1 MTLPT
6 LTIGKARALQQ
17 CATANGIFTILAA
30 DHRDG
35 MRTMI
40 DAAHPQDVSSQ
51 TLTDIKLDI
60 LRLLSDLPSA
70 VLLDPL
76 YSAAQ
81 AIADGALPGHAGLL
95 VALEE
100 QGYLGDPYNRETALL
115 SEWGVEKARRLGAT
129 GVKVLLFYHPD
140 AGATAEKQESFT
152 QAIIADCQRYELPL
166 FLEPIS
172 YPFNPGVNKDSRE
185 FAEERRRVVIES
197 ARRLGA
203 LGADILKLEF
213 PVAANHQADPAL
225 WADACAELNDASS
238 APWVLLSAGEPFE
251 TFCQQL
257 TVACQAGCA
266 GFAVGRS
273 VWKEAVTLPAEARRQ
288 FLLSTARERFKRL
301 ADIAQSSAHSW
312 QNRYGLPRPDENW
325 YRTY

>member
-1 MTLPT
+1 MISLTLS
-6 LTIGKARALQQ
+6 IGKARALQQ
-17 CATANGIFTILAA
+17 CSTANGAFTILAA
-30 DHRDG
+30 DHRDA

-40 DAAHPQDVSSQ
+40 DSTRPQEVSSQ

-60 LRLLSDLPSA
+60 VRSLSDMSSA

-76 YSAAQ
+76 YSAGQ
-81 AIADGALPGHAGLL
+81 AIADGALLGHAGLL
-95 VALEE
+95 VALED
-100 QGYLGDPYNRETALL
+100 QGYLGDPYNRETTSL
-115 SEWGVEKARRLGAT
+115 SGWSVEKARRLGAT

-140 AGATAEKQESFT
+140 AGAAAQKQEMYT
-152 QAIIADCQRYELPL
+152 QAIIADCQHQDLPL

-172 YPFNPGVNKDSRE
+172 YPLSPEIKKSSSE
-185 FAEERRRVVIES
+185 FASGRRRVVIES

-203 LGADILKLEF
+203 LGPNVLKLEF
-213 PVAANHQADPAL
+213 PVDAVHHSDPAL

-238 APWVLLSAGEPFE
+238 VPWILLSAGEPCE

-257 TVACQAGCA
+257 TIACEAGCA

-273 VWKEAVTLPAEARRQ
+273 VWNEAVTLPSEERLH
-288 FLLSTARERFKRL
+288 FLATTARERFKRL
-301 ADIAQSSAHSW
+301 VDIAESSAHSW
-312 QNRYGLPRPDENW
+312 RERYTLLMPDENW

>member
-1 MTLPT
+1 MISLTLS
-6 LTIGKARALQQ
+6 IGKARALQQ
-17 CATANGIFTILAA
+17 CSTANGVFTILAA
-30 DHRDG
+30 DHRDA

-40 DAAHPQDVSSQ
+40 DSARPEEVSSQ

-60 LRLLSDLPSA
+60 VRSLSDLPSA

-81 AIADGALPGHAGLL
+81 SIACGALAGHAGLL
-95 VALEE
+95 VALED
-100 QGYLGDPYNRETALL
+100 QGYLGDPYNRETTSL
-115 SEWGVEKARRLGAT
+115 SGWNVEKARRLGAT

-140 AGATAEKQESFT
+140 AGAAAQRQEVYI
-152 QAIIADCQRYELPL
+152 QGIIADGGHHDLPL

-172 YPFNPGVNKDSRE
+172 YPLSQEVKKNSLE
-185 FAEERRRVVIES
+185 FANERRRVVVES

-203 LGADILKLEF
+203 LGADVLKLEF
-213 PVAANHQADPAL
+213 PVDAAYYPDPAL
-225 WADACAELNDASS
+225 WEDACAELNDASPV
-238 APWVLLSAGEPFE
+238 PWVLLSAGEPLE

-257 TVACQAGCA
+257 AIACRAGCS

-273 VWKEAVTLPAEARRQ
+273 VWDDATKLPPDDRLQ
-288 FLLSTARERFKRL
+288 FLSTTARERFSRL
-301 ADIAQSSAHSW
+301 VEIAESAAHAW
-312 QNRYGLPRPDENW
+312 QERYTLLMPDENW

>member
-1 MTLPT
+1 M
-6 LTIGKARALQQ
+6 RALQQ
-17 CATANGIFTILAA
+17 GATANGVFTILAV
-30 DHRDG
+30 DHRDA

-40 DAAHPQDVSSQ
+40 DAADPQGVSSQ
-51 TLTDIKLDI
+51 TLTGIKLDI
-60 LRLLSDLPSA
+60 VRSLSGLPSA

-81 AIADGALPGHAGLL
+81 AIAAGVLSGCAGLL

-100 QGYLGDPYNRETALL
+100 QGYLGDPYHRETTSL
-115 SEWGVEKARRLGAT
+115 SDWSVEKARRLGAT

-140 AGATAEKQESFT
+140 GGATAENQEHYIQEIS
-152 QAIIADCQRYELPL
+152 IDCQHYELPL

-172 YPFNPGVNKDSRE
+172 YPLSPQAKKTSAE
-185 FAEERRRVVIES
+185 FAQERRRIVIES

-203 LGADILKLEF
+203 LGADILKVEF
-213 PVAANHQADPAL
+213 PLDVAHHPDPEL
-225 WADACAELNDASS
+225 WADACAELNDA
-238 APWVLLSAGEPFE
+238 APVPWVLLSAGEPFE

-257 TVACQAGCA
+257 TVACQAGCS

-273 VWKEAVTLPAEARRQ
+273 VWNEAVTLPSKEREG
-288 FLLSTARERFKRL
+288 FLATTARERFKRL
-301 ADIAQSSAHSW
+301 ADIAQSFAHPW
-312 QNRYGLPRPDENW
+312 QDRYTMPVPDESW

>member
-1 MTLPT
+1 MTHPT
-6 LTIGKARALQQ
+6 LSLGKARALQQ
-17 CATANGIFTILAA
+17 CATPSGLFTILAA
-30 DHRDG
+30 DHRDA

-40 DAAHPQDVSSQ
+40 DEVQPQAVFSQ

-60 LRLLSDLPSA
+60 VRLLSDLSSA

-81 AIADGALPGHAGLL
+81 AIADGALSGHTGLL
-95 VALEE
+95 VALEQ
-100 QGYLGDPYNRETALL
+100 QGYLGNPYNRETASL
-115 SEWGVEKARRLGAT
+115 SDWGVEKARRLGAT

-140 AGATAEKQESFT
+140 AGATAEKQERFT
-152 QAIIADCQRYELPL
+152 QTIIADCQRYELPL

-172 YPFNPGVNKDSRE
+172 YPLDPGVNKNSLE

-197 ARRLGA
+197 ARRLGG

-213 PVAANHQADPAL
+213 PADATYQADPAL
-225 WADACAELNDASS
+225 WADACAELNDASPV
-238 APWVLLSAGEPFE
+238 PWVLLSAGESFE

-257 TVACQAGCA
+257 RVACQAGCA

-273 VWKEAVTLPAEARRQ
+273 VWNGAVTLPSDERAR
-288 FLLSTARERFKRL
+288 FLSTTARARFKRL
-301 ADIAQSSAHSW
+301 ADITQSIAHPW
-312 QNRYGLPRPDENW
+312 QNRYRLPMPDENW

>member
-1 MTLPT
+1 MTQPPLS
-6 LTIGKARALQQ
+6 IGKARALQQ
-17 CATANGIFTILAA
+17 CATASGVFTILAV
-30 DHRDG
+30 DHRDA

-40 DAAHPQDVSSQ
+40 DAVSPETVSSQ

-60 LRLLSDLPSA
+60 VRSLSDLPSA

-81 AIADGALPGHAGLL
+81 AIAGGALAERAGLL
-95 VALEE
+95 VALED
-100 QGYLGDPYNRETALL
+100 QGYLGDPYNRETTSLRD
-115 SEWGVEKARRLGAT
+115 WGVEKARRLGAT

-140 AGATAEKQESFT
+140 SEAAEKQD
-152 QAIIADCQRYELPL
+152 QYVKAIIADCQRFELPL

-172 YPFNPGVNKDSRE
+172 YPLRPEVKKTSAE
-185 FAEERRRVVIES
+185 FAHERRRVVIES

-203 LGADILKLEF
+203 FGAEVLKLEF
-213 PVAANHQADPAL
+213 PLDAAHHPNPDS
-225 WADACAELNDASS
+225 WADACAELNDASPV
-238 APWVLLSAGEPFE
+238 PWVLLSAGESFE

-257 TVACQAGCA
+257 NIACQAGCA

-273 VWKEAVTLPAEARRQ
+273 VWNEAATLPADDRLR
-288 FLLSTARERFKRL
+288 FLSTTAHQRFKRL
-301 ADIAQSSAHSW
+301 ADIVQTHAHPW
-312 QNRYGLPRPDENW
+312 QARYTLPLPDENW

>member
-1 MTLPT
+1 MTRLT
-6 LTIGKARALQQ
+6 LSLGKMRALQQ
-17 CATANGIFTILAA
+17 GATADGVFTILAA
-30 DHRDG
+30 DHRDA

-40 DAAHPQDVSSQ
+40 DAADPQGVSSQ
-51 TLTDIKLDI
+51 TLTGIKLDI
-60 LRLLSDLPSA
+60 VRSLSGLPSA

-81 AIADGALPGHAGLL
+81 AIAAGVLSGCAGLL

-100 QGYLGDPYNRETALL
+100 QGYLGDPYNRETTSL
-115 SEWGVEKARRLGAT
+115 SDWSVEKARRLGAT

-152 QAIIADCQRYELPL
+152 QAIIADCQCYELPL

-172 YPFNPGVNKDSRE
+172 YPLNRGVNKNSAE
-185 FAEERRRVVIES
+185 FAKERRRVVIES

-203 LGADILKLEF
+203 LGVDVLKLEF
-213 PVAANHQADPAL
+213 PVDATHQADPAL
-225 WADACAELNDASS
+225 WADACAELDDASPV
-238 APWVLLSAGEPFE
+238 PWVLLSAGEPFE
-251 TFCQQL
+251 MFCQQL
-257 TVACQAGCA
+257 TIACQAGCA

-273 VWKEAVTLPAEARRQ
+273 VWNEAVTLPAEERAR
-288 FLLSTARERFKRL
+288 FLSTIARERFKRL
-301 ADIAQSSAHSW
+301 ADIAQSFAHPW
-312 QNRYGLPRPDENW
+312 QDRYVLPIPDENW

>member
-6 LTIGKARALQQ
+6 LSLGKARALQQ
-17 CATANGIFTILAA
+17 CATASGVFTILAA
-30 DHRDG
+30 DHRDA

-40 DAAHPQDVSSQ
+40 DAARPQEISSQ

-60 LRLLSDLPSA
+60 VRSLRDLSSA

-81 AIADGALPGHAGLL
+81 AIAHGALAGDTGLL
-95 VALEE
+95 VALED
-100 QGYLGDPYNRETALL
+100 QGYLGDPYNRETTSL
-115 SEWGVEKARRLGAT
+115 SGWGVEKARRLGAT

-140 AGATAEKQESFT
+140 AGEAAEKQENYT
-152 QAIIADCQRYELPL
+152 QAIIANCQHYELPL

-172 YPFNPGVNKDSRE
+172 YPLSPAVKKNSAK
-185 FAEERRRVVIES
+185 FAAERRRVVIES

-203 LGADILKLEF
+203 LDADILKVEF
-213 PVAANHQADPAL
+213 PVDATHHPDPIL
-225 WADACAELNDASS
+225 WADACAELNEASPV
-238 APWVLLSAGEPFE
+238 PWVLLSAGEPFE

-257 TVACQAGCA
+257 TIACQAGCA

-273 VWKEAVTLPAEARRQ
+273 VWNEAVTLPSEERAR
-288 FLLSTARERFKRL
+288 FLSTTACKRFKRL

-312 QNRYGLPRPDENW
+312 QDRYTLPIPDENW

>member
-1 MTLPT
+1 MTRPT
-6 LTIGKARALQQ
+6 LSLGKARALQQ
-17 CATANGIFTILAA
+17 CATASGVFTILAA
-30 DHRDG
+30 DHRDA

-51 TLTDIKLDI
+51 TLTDIKLDVV
-60 LRLLSDLPSA
+60 RLLSDLPSA

-81 AIADGALPGHAGLL
+81 AIADGALSGHTGLL

-100 QGYLGDPYNRETALL
+100 QGYLGNPYNRETASL
-115 SEWGVEKARRLGAT
+115 SDWGVEKARRLGAT

-140 AGATAEKQESFT
+140 AGATREKQESFT

-172 YPFNPGVNKDSRE
+172 YPLNPRVNKNSVE

-213 PVAANHQADPAL
+213 PADASHQADPAL
-225 WADACAELNDASS
+225 WADACAELNDASPGS
-238 APWVLLSAGEPFE
+238 WVLLSAGEPFE

-273 VWKEAVTLPAEARRQ
+273 VWKEAVTLPSGARKQ
-288 FLLSTARERFKRL
+288 FLFTTARERFKRL
-301 ADIAQSSAHSW
+301 ADIAQSSAHPW
-312 QNRYGLPRPDENW
+312 PNRYELPMPDENW

>member
-1 MTLPT
+1 MTRPT
-6 LTIGKARALQQ
+6 LSLGKVRALQQ
-17 CATANGIFTILAA
+17 CATASGVFTILAA
-30 DHRDG
+30 DHRDA

-40 DAAHPQDVSSQ
+40 DAEHPQDVSSQ
-51 TLTDIKLDI
+51 TLTNTKLDI
-60 LRLLSDLPSA
+60 VRLLSNLPSA

-76 YSAAQ
+76 FSAAQ
-81 AIADGALPGHAGLL
+81 AIADGALPGNTGLL
-95 VALEE
+95 VALED
-100 QGYLGDPYNRETALL
+100 QGYLGDPYNRETASL
-115 SEWGVEKARRLGAT
+115 SDWGVEKARRLGAT

-172 YPFNPGVNKDSRE
+172 YPLNPGVNKNSVE

-203 LGADILKLEF
+203 LGADILKVEF
-213 PVAANHQADPAL
+213 PVDATHQPDPVL
-225 WADACAELNDASS
+225 WADACAELNDASP

-257 TVACQAGCA
+257 MIACQAGCA
-266 GFAVGRS
+266 GFVVGRS
-273 VWKEAVTLPAEARRQ
+273 VWKEAVTLPSEVRRR
-288 FLLSTARERFKRL
+288 FLFTVARERFKRL
-301 ADIAQSSAHSW
+301 VDIAQSSAHSW
-312 QNRYGLPRPDENW
+312 QNRYGLPMPDENW

>member
-1 MTLPT
+1 MTHPALS
-6 LTIGKARALQQ
+6 IGKIRALQR
-17 CATANGIFTILAA
+17 CATPGGVFTILAA
-30 DHRDG
+30 DHRDA

-40 DAAHPQDVSSQ
+40 DPARPQAVSSQ

-60 LRLLSDLPSA
+60 VRSLRDLPSA

-81 AIADGALPGHAGLL
+81 AIADGALTGQAGLL

-100 QGYLGDPYNRETALL
+100 QGYLGDPYNRETTSL
-115 SEWGVEKARRLGAT
+115 SDWGVEQARRMGAS

-140 AGATAEKQESFT
+140 AGATAEKQENFA
-152 QAIIADCQRYELPL
+152 QEIIVDCERYELPL

-172 YPFNPGVNKDSRE
+172 YPLQPGVQKNSAE
-185 FAEERRRVVIES
+185 FADQRRRVVVES

-203 LGADILKLEF
+203 LGVDILKVEF
-213 PVAANHQADPAL
+213 PVDATHHPDRAR
-225 WADACAELNDASS
+225 WADACAELNDA
-238 APWVLLSAGEPFE
+238 APVPWVLLSAGEPFE
-251 TFCQQL
+251 TYCDQL
-257 TVACQAGCA
+257 TIACQAGCA

-273 VWKEAVTLPAEARRQ
+273 IWNEAATLSPEERAR
-288 FLLSTARERFKRL
+288 FLSTTARERFKRL
-301 ADIAQSSAHSW
+301 AEIAQTSAHSW
-312 QNRYGLPRPDENW
+312 QNRYTFPILNENW

>member
-1 MTLPT
+1 MQHVL
-6 LTIGKARALQQ
+6 KS
-17 CATANGIFTILAA
+17 
-30 DHRDG
+30 
-35 MRTMI
+35 
-40 DAAHPQDVSSQ
+40 VSSQ

-60 LRLLSDLPSA
+60 VRSLSDLPSA

-76 YSAAQ
+76 YSVAQ
-81 AIADGALPGHAGLL
+81 AIADGALAGDTGLL
-95 VALEE
+95 VALED
-100 QGYLGDPYNRETALL
+100 QGYLGDPYNRETASL
-115 SEWGVEKARRLGAT
+115 SGWGVEKARRLGAT

-140 AGATAEKQESFT
+140 AGEAAEKQENYT

-172 YPFNPGVNKDSRE
+172 YPLSPAVKKNSAK
-185 FAEERRRVVIES
+185 FAAERRRVVIES

-203 LGADILKLEF
+203 LGADVLKVEF
-213 PVAANHQADPAL
+213 PVDATLQPDPVL
-225 WADACAELNDASS
+225 WADACTELNDASPV
-238 APWVLLSAGEPFE
+238 PWVLLSAGEPFE

-257 TVACQAGCA
+257 IIACQAGCA

-273 VWKEAVTLPAEARRQ
+273 VWNEAVTLPSDERAR
-288 FLLSTARERFKRL
+288 FLSTTARERFKRL

-312 QNRYGLPRPDENW
+312 QSRYTLPMPDENW

>member
-1 MTLPT
+1 MTRPT
-6 LTIGKARALQQ
+6 LSVGKIRALQQ
-17 CATANGIFTILAA
+17 CATAGGIFTILAV
-30 DHRDG
+30 DHRDA

-40 DAAHPQDVSSQ
+40 DAARPQDVSSQ

-60 LRLLSDLPSA
+60 VRSLRDLPSA

-81 AIADGALPGHAGLL
+81 AIADGALAGHTGLL

-100 QGYLGDPYNRETALL
+100 QGYLGDPYNRETVSL
-115 SEWGVEKARRLGAT
+115 SGWGVEQARRLGAV

-140 AGATAEKQESFT
+140 SGATAEKQENFT
-152 QAIIADCQRYELPL
+152 QAIIADCQRYEMPL

-172 YPFNPGVNKDSRE
+172 YPLNPEIKKDSAE
-185 FAEERRRVVIES
+185 FADQRRRVVIES

-203 LGADILKLEF
+203 LGADILKVEF
-213 PVAANHQADPAL
+213 PVDATYHPDRVL
-225 WADACAELNDASS
+225 WADACAELNEASPV
-238 APWVLLSAGEPFE
+238 PWVLLSAGEPFE
-251 TFCQQL
+251 TYCHQL
-257 TVACQAGCA
+257 TIACQAGCA

-273 VWKEAVTLPAEARRQ
+273 IWNEAVTLPVEERAR
-288 FLLSTARERFKRL
+288 FLSTTAHARFKRL
-301 ADIAQSSAHSW
+301 AEIAQTSAHSW
-312 QNRYGLPRPDENW
+312 QNRYTLPMPDENW